1 MNHNEG
7 LENLKK
13 QLLDFFSLKKEIGR
27 MQFILYSILP
37 LLLLLYILTLTKSIA
52 FQRDLFCSDMYSV
65 ISSVISWGLMVAII
79 ASIVCF
85 IIFSM
90 QRLNSLKLNKNIAYL
105 FIAPALLLIL
115 INILV
120 PALSQAKSSAF
131 NYEFWNGMYMFFD
144 NITGYF
150 ELPGTIVSFICVVLI
165 ILLSTLKGI
174 NR

>member
-1 MNHNEG
+1 
-7 LENLKK
+7 
-13 QLLDFFSLKKEIGR
+13 

-37 LLLLLYILTLTKSIA
+37 LLLLLYILTLTKSIE
-52 FQRDLFCSDMYSV
+52 FQRYLFRSDMN
-65 ISSVISWGLMVAII
+65 SVISWGLMVAII

-120 PALSQAKSSAF
+120 PALSQATSSAF
-131 NYEFWNGMYMFFD
+131 NYEFWNGMFMFFYNVTD
-144 NITGYF
+144 YF